1 MNSNGYS
8 APISK
13 MVFHYGPIQTSYRVM
28 RTVPA
33 MILGQ
38 DERCRRDILLQ
49 LYHVARLQDAPQLFW
64 LVIRI
69 LRGDNVSQKRPLLA
83 SNEENTS

>member
-13 MVFHYGPIQTSYRVM
+13 MVFHYGPTQTFYRVM
-28 RTVPA
+28 GTVPA
-33 MILGQ
+33 LVLGQ

-49 LYHVARLQDAPQLFW
+49 LYHVARLQVAPQLFW
-64 LVIRI
+64 LHIRI

-83 SNEENTS
+83 SNEENPA